1 MFEIVSLFAGAGV
14 AIGIMQEIIVPIVT
28 QGIEVVKSVL

>member
-1 MFEIVSLFAGAGV
+1 MFEIISLFAGAGV
-14 AIGIMQEIIVPIVT
+14 AIGIVQEIIVPVFT

>member
-14 AIGIMQEIIVPIVT
+14 AIGILQEIIVPVFT
-28 QGIEVVKSVL
+28 QGVDVVKSVL

>member
-14 AIGIMQEIIVPIVT
+14 AIGVLQEIVVPVFT
-28 QGIEVVKSVL
+28 QSVELVKSVL

>member
-14 AIGIMQEIIVPIVT
+14 AIGILQEIVVPIVT

>member
-14 AIGIMQEIIVPIVT
+14 AIGVLQEIVSPIFT
-28 QGIEVVKSVL
+28 QSFEFVKSVL

>member
-14 AIGIMQEIIVPIVT
+14 AIGVLQEIVTPMVT
-28 QGIEVVKSVL
+28 QGFEFVKSVL

>member
-1 MFEIVSLFAGAGV
+1 MFEIVSLFAGTGV
-14 AIGIMQEIIVPIVT
+14 AIGVLQEIVVPVFT

>member
-14 AIGIMQEIIVPIVT
+14 AIGVLQEIVSPIVT
-28 QGIEVVKSVL
+28 QSFEFVKSVL

>member
-1 MFEIVSLFAGAGV
+1 MFEIISLFAGAGV
-14 AIGIMQEIIVPIVT
+14 AIGILQEIVVPVFT

>member
-14 AIGIMQEIIVPIVT
+14 AIGIMQEIIAPIVT

>member
-14 AIGIMQEIIVPIVT
+14 AICLLQEIVTPGVT
-28 QGIEVVKSVL
+28 QGFEFVKSVL

>member
-14 AIGIMQEIIVPIVT
+14 AIGVLQEIIIPLAT
-28 QGIEVVKSVL
+28 QGAEVIKSVL